1 MPQAL
6 DNPPTSSWIPRYIVL
21 FFVILACVFAGF
33 TYIAKKTHS
42 GIVTEQ
48 AYEKG
53 LAYNETIAK
62 SDAQEKQGLSHEL
75 LIEGR
80 KITFSIKDRNGN
92 DLAIEKATLWLYRP
106 VRAQDDVIIPMHP
119 LGASQTADLQKVK
132 NGLWEARVLA
142 TTISGPYQAVKK
154 VVIK

>member
-6 DNPPTSSWIPRYIVL
+6 DNPPTSSWIPWYIVL

-62 SDAQEKQGLSHEL
+62 ANAQEKQHLSHEI
-75 LIEGR
+75 LIERR
-80 KITFSIKDRNGN
+80 KLTFSIRDRNGN
-92 DLAIEKATLWLYRP
+92 ALAIKKATLWLYRP
-106 VRAQDDVIIPMHP
+106 VRAQDDIVVAMQP

-132 NGLWEARVLA
+132 NGLWEARILA
-142 TTISGPYQAVKK
+142 TTENGTYQAVKK

>member
-1 MPQAL
+1 MPQTL
-6 DNPPTSSWIPRYIVL
+6 DSPPTSSWIPWYIVL
-21 FFVILACVFAGF
+21 FFIILACVFAGF

-53 LAYNETIAK
+53 LAYNEIIAK
-62 SDAQEKQGLSHEL
+62 ADAQKKQDLSHEI

-92 DLAIEKATLWLYRP
+92 DLAIKKATLWLYRP
-106 VRAQDDVIIPMHP
+106 VRAQDDVIIPMQP
-119 LGASQTADLQKVK
+119 LGASQTADLQKIK
-132 NGLWEARVLA
+132 NGLWEARILA
-142 TTISGPYQAVKK
+142 TTENGAYQAVKK
-154 VVIK
+154 VVLK